1 MKISLVIG
9 AALAVLGLVLL
20 YFGYNL
26 TQSTVDQI
34 YKAATGSH
42 TVRTQRYLVGGAVA
56 LLGGGLLAVFG
67 KK

>member
-1 MKISLVIG
+1 MLFYASLK
-9 AALAVLGLVLL
+9 ACRALGLVLL

-34 YKAATGSH
+34 YKAATGSN
-42 TVRTQRYLVGGAVA
+42 TVRTQRYLAGGAVA
-56 LLGGGLLAVFG
+56 VLSGGLLAVFG